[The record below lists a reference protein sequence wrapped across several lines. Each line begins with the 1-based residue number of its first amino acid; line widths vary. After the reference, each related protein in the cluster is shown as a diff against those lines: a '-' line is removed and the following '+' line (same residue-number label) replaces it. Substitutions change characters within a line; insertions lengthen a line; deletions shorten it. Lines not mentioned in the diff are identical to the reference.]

1 MATNN
6 KHRHKGTTALMI
18 AARTNNIELV
28 KLLMDKEANLTRDDG
43 VTALMQAAQANA
55 CDCLRLL
62 SSKEA
67 GRCTNDEF
75 LYGHGYTALMFAASN
90 GHLDSVKILVRQE
103 ASIKLAD
110 GRRAIDLA
118 TDRVIIDEL
127 AKHVH
132 K

>member
-1 MATNN
+1 MITNS
-6 KHRHKGTTALMI
+6 KHRHKGTTALMV
-18 AARTNNIELV
+18 AARANDVELV
-28 KLLMDKEANLTRDDG
+28 KILMDKEANLTRDDG

-62 SSKEA
+62 APKEA

-90 GHLDSVKILVRQE
+90 GNLDSVKVLVHQE
-103 ASIKLAD
+103 ATARLAD
-110 GRRAIDLA
+110 GRQAIDLA
-118 TDRVIIDEL
+118 SDKAVINEL
-127 AKHVH
+127 AKHMP